1 MTTLEIEV
9 GGILKERGLTI
20 CTAESC
26 TGGMIAHLLTN
37 VAGSSAYVLGGVVS
51 YSNAMKQHILNV
63 PEQTLIDYGAVSEPT
78 AAAMARGARALI
90 GADYALSVTG
100 IAGPGGGTAT
110 KPVGLTYI
118 GLAGLDNLLVVEKY
132 VWGGSREENK
142 RLSAEAALNLLKKHL
157 IGE

>member
-1 MTTLEIEV
+1 
-9 GGILKERGLTI
+9 
-20 CTAESC
+20 
-26 TGGMIAHLLTN
+26 
-37 VAGSSAYVLGGVVS
+37 
-51 YSNAMKQHILNV
+51 
-63 PEQTLIDYGAVSEPT
+63 
-78 AAAMARGARALI
+78 MARGARALI